1 MLRVTSLFSG
11 IGAFEQALT
20 NLGIEYELVNFC
32 EIDKYAIKA
41 YCAIHNVDES
51 LNLGDIDKVDLNNI
65 EYCDLLTHG
74 SPCTDYSISGKQQGG
89 DEGSETRSSLMWDT
103 VEIVNKIKPK
113 YVIWENVKNV
123 LSVKHKHNFEKY
135 INKLE
140 ELGYNNYYKVL
151 NAKDYS
157 IPQNRERIFVVSI
170 RKDFDKDG
178 YIFPEKQE
186 LKLRLKDILEDN
198 VDEKYYINNDRT
210 EKLLKTLKFKNIKNS
225 NNIIQMTEPKFSQQR
240 VYSDNGISPTIAAGN
255 NGGGKEP
262 CKILQVGLLD
272 IKGNEQV
279 RRVYSED
286 GLSPT
291 LNTMC
296 GGNRQ
301 PKILKVGNIY
311 NSQGQNG
318 NIYDENGI
326 SPTISAGTTDNVKNS
341 GIGSN
346 NAPKILKIANETG
359 NHYGGGVFDKEGIS
373 PTLISS
379 NGGGGT
385 NNLPK
390 ICEQRSDEGLRFFK
404 DNICETIR
412 TIDAGRDKRGIEN
425 NYRIRK
431 LTPLECWRLM
441 GFKDE
446 QFNKAKNIGISNTQ
460 LYKQAGNSIVVN
472 VLEAIFINLFKIQ

>member
-1 MLRVTSLFSG
+1 MLKVTSLFSG

-41 YCAIHNVDES
+41 YCEIHNIDES
-51 LNLGDIDKVDLNNI
+51 LNLRDITKIDLNSVKC
-65 EYCDLLTHG
+65 CDLLTHG

-89 DEGSETRSSLMWDT
+89 DEGSETRSSLMWNT
-103 VEIVNKIKPK
+103 VQIVNKIKPK

-123 LSVKHKHNFEKY
+123 LSPKHKHNFEKY

-140 ELGYNNYYKVL
+140 ELGYNNYWQVL
-151 NAKDYS
+151 NAKNYS

-170 RKDFDKDG
+170 RKDIDKNS

-186 LKLRLKDILEDN
+186 LKLRLKDMLEDN

-210 EKLLKTLKFKNIKNS
+210 EKLLKTLKFKNIQNS
-225 NNIIQMTEPKFSQQR
+225 NNIIQM
-240 VYSDNGISPTIAAGN
+240 
-255 NGGGKEP
+255 
-262 CKILQVGLLD
+262 VGLLD

-291 LNTMC
+291 LNTMG

-301 PKILKVGNIY
+301 
-311 NSQGQNG
+311 
-318 NIYDENGI
+318 
-326 SPTISAGTTDNVKNS
+326 
-341 GIGSN
+341 
-346 NAPKILKIANETG
+346 PKILKIANETG
-359 NHYGGGVFDKEGIS
+359 NHYGGGVFDAEGIS
-373 PTLISS
+373 PTLTSS
-379 NGGGGT
+379 SGGGGT

-390 ICEQRSDEGLRFFK
+390 ICEQRTDEGLRFFK
-404 DNICETIR
+404 DNVCGTIR
-412 TIDAGRDKRGIEN
+412 TIDAGGDKRVIES
-425 NYRIRK
+425 NYTIRK

-446 QFNKAKNIGISNTQ
+446 CFYKAKNSGISNTQ
-460 LYKQAGNSIVVN
+460 LYKMAGNSIVVT
-472 VLEAIFINLFKIQ
+472 VLEAIFKNLL